1 MHRYR
6 ACPTHSI
13 RKGRAG
19 YVTKRLRIIIGTLKC
34 SMAEFLKR
42 WRGRRTQESFE
53 ALVAPHVEHLYR
65 LAFRFTRNTAAAED
79 LVQDVLIKLFRIQD
93 QIAGLERPKPWMARV
108 LYREYVDRWRR
119 DRLAPINLSELEPAG
134 EESERGEN
142 IAEAEVDPSANPER
156 DAMGSQLREQ
166 LSAAIAAL
174 SEDHR
179 TVILFH
185 DVEGYTLEELSTVM
199 SLPIGTL
206 KSRVH
211 RARARLRELLVR
223 TDETFSAADT
233 FSMSR

>member
-1 MHRYR
+1 M
-6 ACPTHSI
+6 
-13 RKGRAG
+13 
-19 YVTKRLRIIIGTLKC
+19 
-34 SMAEFLKR
+34 
-42 WRGRRTQESFE
+42 
-53 ALVAPHVEHLYR
+53 VAPHVEHLYR

-119 DRLAPINLSELEPAG
+119 DRLAPINMSDLDS
-134 EESERGEN
+134 EESESERTESRSD
-142 IAEAEVDPSANPER
+142 AEVDVSADPER

-166 LSAAIAAL
+166 LSAALAAL

-179 TVILFH
+179 AVILFH
-185 DVEGYTLEELSTVM
+185 DVEGYTLEELATVM

-211 RARARLRELLVR
+211 RARARLREILVR
-223 TDETFSAADT
+223 SDETFSAADT

>member
-1 MHRYR
+1 MV
-6 ACPTHSI
+6 
-13 RKGRAG
+13 
-19 YVTKRLRIIIGTLKC
+19 VTLQCGM
-34 SMAEFLKR
+34 SEFLKR
-42 WRGRRTQESFE
+42 WRGRRTKDSFE

-79 LVQDVLIKLFRIQD
+79 LVQDVLIKLFRVQD
-93 QIAGLERPKPWMARV
+93 QIARLERPKPWMARV

-119 DRLAPINLSELEPAG
+119 DRLAPINLSDLDAEGADPDHM
-134 EESERGEN
+134 EN
-142 IAEAEVDPSANPER
+142 RSDVEMDPDADPQR
-156 DAMGSQLREQ
+156 DAISQELREQ
-166 LSAAIAAL
+166 LTEAIAAL

-185 DVEGYTLEELSTVM
+185 DVEGYTLEELATVM

-211 RARARLRELLVR
+211 RARARLRELLR
-223 TDETFSAADT
+223 RDETFSASSS